1 MSKFQP
7 QNIKSRVTQ
16 GLAEDYFSLM
26 QECPFVRL
34 NEFIQLKNF
43 AKLKLPKKILDVP
56 TEGILMRNLYPDV
69 SIDQVDW
76 VVPGNIFQKYMHKE
90 TDFKFKNLHS
100 DHYDAILGIVPI
112 HHANDIEKSQYLSH
126 SHRVLKSS
134 GVIAFGEIEQGSK
147 PHYFLDEFVHLNSVN
162 GHQGAY
168 LDESFNTEMS
178 AHGLGEVASV
188 FRPCP
193 WVFESMHQLT
203 YFFTK
208 FFGLNPM
215 EDEHLINQVKQ
226 YLTIEEKNNKISVE
240 WGLRYFRGIK
250 I

>member
-26 QECPFVRL
+26 QEYPFVRL

-69 SIDQVDW
+69 SIDQADW
-76 VVPGNIFQKYMHKE
+76 VVPDVIFQKYMHKE

-100 DHYDAILGIVPI
+100 DHYDAVLGIVPI

-126 SHRVLKSS
+126 SHRVLKSG
-134 GVIAFGEIEQGSK
+134 GVLAFGEVEKGSK
-147 PHYFLDEFVHLNSVN
+147 SDLFLDEFVHLNSAN
-162 GHQGAY
+162 RHQGAY
-168 LDESFNTEMS
+168 INQSFNAEIS
-178 AHGLGEVASV
+178 KHGFSEVASE
-188 FRPCP
+188 FKSCP
-193 WVFESMHQLT
+193 WVFESWSQLI

-215 EDEHLINQVKQ
+215 EDEDLINQVKQ
-226 YLTIEEKNNKISVE
+226 YLSVEEKNNKVSFE
-240 WGLRYFRGIK
+240 WGLRYFRAIK